1 MGLELQVRGVTSA
14 MPMNCAAAVT
24 MAAGALQP
32 ACGCLISLILQ
43 HGTALCEML
52 LPGLGSSA
60 CACQSQASEMAPPS
74 ACPSPYISGGVR
86 GERHSIPMLLSIW
99 PGLRCSLGGREG
111 VGPSRAIS
119 ASKRASKA
127 RPDREQH

>member
-43 HGTALCEML
+43 HGTALCEVTR
-52 LPGLGSSA
+52 SA
-60 CACQSQASEMAPPS
+60 WAQVPVAVRVRQLRNMSDLHAVMATSDAGGALYTTAVAVLACHQCHCIWQASQQQLHQSTFYGRCDAHLS
-74 ACPSPYISGGVR
+74 AFIS
-86 GERHSIPMLLSIW
+86 S
-99 PGLRCSLGGREG
+99 
-111 VGPSRAIS
+111 GP
-119 ASKRASKA
+119 KA
-127 RPDREQH
+127 

>member
-43 HGTALCEML
+43 HSTTLCEVKRPAWAQVPVPVKARQL
-52 LPGLGSSA
+52 QKYVRSS
-60 CACQSQASEMAPPS
+60 CHHCN
-74 ACPSPYISGGVR
+74 
-86 GERHSIPMLLSIW
+86 
-99 PGLRCSLGGREG
+99 LRCGLWLIYDSRSCTGLSPVPLHLRGIAATAALSSLAH
-111 VGPSRAIS
+111 VLLTCL
-119 ASKRASKA
+119 
-127 RPDREQH
+127 H

>member
-43 HGTALCEML
+43 HGTTLCEMQ

-60 CACQSQASEMAPPS
+60 CACQSQATEMARLAATIRLPNT
-74 ACPSPYISGGVR
+74 I
-86 GERHSIPMLLSIW
+86 HQW
-99 PGLRCSLGGREG
+99 RCSG
-111 VGPSRAIS
+111 
-119 ASKRASKA
+119 
-127 RPDREQH
+127 